1 MAESTRIR
9 ARGAGNWERPAL
21 PSVHRQGRHA
31 PASPSLTAPRGI
43 TEVGDFFHEFE
54 RLILLQYEEHPE
66 RAREIFMNIDD
77 VLSLRIIE
85 LERRKE
91 SLRRL
96 REKIRTLLMLEGD
109 PETPWPSQVPSTSNR
124 GSPSPLR
131 EVRGRECSV
140 KDY

>member
-1 MAESTRIR
+1 MGPGPISGDREPPLRKMLSVT
-9 ARGAGNWERPAL
+9 GAGTPRPC
-21 PSVHRQGRHA
+21 PQRRSQGH
-31 PASPSLTAPRGI
+31 LC

-54 RLILLQYEEHPE
+54 RLILIQYEEHPE

-77 VLSLRIIE
+77 ILSRRIIE

-91 SLRRL
+91 SLRKL

-109 PETPWPSQVPSTSNR
+109 PETPWPSQVPSGSNR

-131 EVRGRECSV
+131 EARGRECSV
-140 KDY
+140 KV